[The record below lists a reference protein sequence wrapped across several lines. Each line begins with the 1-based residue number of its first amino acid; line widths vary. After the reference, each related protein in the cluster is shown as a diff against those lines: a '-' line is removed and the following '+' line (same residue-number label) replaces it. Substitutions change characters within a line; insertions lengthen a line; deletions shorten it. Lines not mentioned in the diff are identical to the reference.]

1 MSKNGNKI
9 AVVGG
14 ASRGGCAA
22 IIVAAGAILTASTL
36 LAEPL
41 EQTSPD
47 AMIQALQGAFGS
59 HPGLRKNHAKGMC
72 ATGSF
77 VGLSEVTPYS
87 RSALFSEASIPVVA
101 RFSIGGGDPNAP
113 DAGKGP
119 RGMGLEF
126 RFADGS
132 KQHMTMIN
140 APMFFAMV
148 PKTLL
153 DNLIASKPDPA
164 TGKPD
169 PAALKAFAA
178 THPDSAAMTTF
189 YADHNPPPSYANS
202 ASRTCCRGL
211 SSAVRSKAR
220 RRQSI

>member
-1 MSKNGNKI
+1 MSKTEKEPD
-9 AVVGG
+9 VKG
-14 ASRGGCAA
+14 ASRGLGRAAA
-22 IIVAAGAILTASTL
+22 IAAVAMLAASTA
-36 LAEPL
+36 LAEPV
-41 EQTSPD
+41 EQTSPE
-47 AMIQALQGAFGS
+47 ALVKALQGVYGS
-59 HPGLRKNHAKGMC
+59 HPGFRKNHAKGTC

-77 VGLSEVTPYS
+77 VGLPETTSYS
-87 RSALFSEASIPVVA
+87 RSALFSGATIPVVA
-101 RFSIGGGDPNAP
+101 RFSLGGGDPVAP
-113 DAGKGP
+113 DGGKGP
-119 RGMGLEF
+119 RGMALEF
-126 RFADGS
+126 RIADGS

-140 APMFFAMV
+140 APMFFAIV
-148 PKTLL
+148 PKTFL

-211 SSAVRSKAR
+211 SSAVRWKAR